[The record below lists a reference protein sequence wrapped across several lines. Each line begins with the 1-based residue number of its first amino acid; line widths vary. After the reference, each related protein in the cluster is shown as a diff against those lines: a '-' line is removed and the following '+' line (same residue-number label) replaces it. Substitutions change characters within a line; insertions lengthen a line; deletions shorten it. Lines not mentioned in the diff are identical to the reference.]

1 MQPIINPLFI
11 YLLSIIET
19 LKGAMSA
26 FIFIGTVVCILT
38 GLILFAEHSNSEMK
52 SMYTIF
58 KRTTITTTILAA
70 LYIFIP
76 DKNTLIAMYAT
87 KYITVD
93 NIKYG
98 KEIVVDSIKEIV
110 EIIKNKE
117 EK

>member
-19 LKGAMSA
+19 LRCAISV
-26 FIFIGTVVCILT
+26 FIFIGVAACILF
-38 GLILFAEHSNSEMK
+38 GLISFEEYDNSEMK
-52 SMYTIF
+52 SIHTIF
-58 KRTTITTTILAA
+58 KRATIATTILAV

-110 EIIKNKE
+110 EIVKNKE

>member
-11 YLLSIIET
+11 YLLSVIET
-19 LKGAMSA
+19 LKGTMSA
-26 FIFIGTVVCILT
+26 FIFIGIVVCILT
-38 GLILFAEHSNSEMK
+38 GIISFVEHYNDGAKE
-52 SMYTIF
+52 IF
-58 KRTTITTTILAA
+58 KILKIAAITTTILSV

-110 EIIKNKE
+110 EIIKDKE

>member
-11 YLLSIIET
+11 YLLSTIET
-19 LKGAMSA
+19 LRKAMFV
-26 FIFIGTVVCILT
+26 FILIGMAACILF
-38 GLILFAEHSNSEMK
+38 GLILFEEYNNSEMK
-52 SMYTIF
+52 SIHTIF
-58 KRTTITTTILAA
+58 KRATITTTILAV

-110 EIIKNKE
+110 EIVKNKE

>member
-19 LKGAMSA
+19 LKGTMSA
-26 FIFIGTVVCILT
+26 FIFIGIVVCILT
-38 GLILFAEHSNSEMK
+38 GLILFAEHGNSEVK
-52 SMYTIF
+52 SLHTIF
-58 KRTTITTTILAA
+58 KRTTIATTILAV

-110 EIIKNKE
+110 EIVKNKE